1 MAKFKVGDK
10 VRLKE
15 GLEVGSFYGGVPL
28 FQYMKESAEADG
40 GIREVKEIRITRAST
55 TYYLDN
61 SYAYTYPEEML
72 ELVEEEE
79 EEEDLKKDNDPKDL
93 LEALM
98 LMSQLERIMKRLDGI
113 IGSNEEE

>member
-15 GLEVGSFYGGVPL
+15 GLEVGRFYGGVPL

-61 SYAYTYPEEML
+61 SRAYTYPEEAL

-79 EEEDLKKDNDPKDL
+79 EKTPKKDNDPKDL